1 MPFLVYLF
9 ALVIGVTGVLLEVN
23 WLTRP
28 KYEPQPVA
36 QVVAQAATVAPK
48 PKADGPSVAL
58 SPIYPTNPNGV
69 APAEPAAAA
78 PQVATQTPAPDVK
91 SQAATPQA
99 MQQVETPK
107 VVTAA
112 AAAPAPAAMAAATP
126 VAATAA
132 PNHCDIPACA
142 SAYRSFRASDCSYQP
157 FDGPRKLCE
166 LPAGAGQ
173 KIASEPRASQPAA
186 RPRSQDAELR
196 DAVRKVKEIT
206 NRDDVDYGVSDA
218 DIDGSESGVI
228 VTGGP
233 RREWRRW

>member
-9 ALVIGVTGVLLEVN
+9 ALIIGVTGVLLEVN

-28 KYEPQPVA
+28 KYEPQPV
-36 QVVAQAATVAPK
+36 VQAEAVAPK

-58 SPIYPTNPNGV
+58 SPVYPTNPNG
-69 APAEPAAAA
+69 AAAAEPAAAA

-91 SQAATPQA
+91 PQAAAAQA
-99 MQQVETPK
+99 ETPK
-107 VVTAA
+107 AETPKVTAA
-112 AAAPAPAAMAAATP
+112 AAPAAAAPLATAAATP
-126 VAATAA
+126 AA
-132 PNHCDIPACA
+132 NHCDIQACA
-142 SAYRSFRASDCSYQP
+142 SAYHSFRASDCSYQP

-186 RPRSQDAELR
+186 RPRSQADELR

-206 NRDDVDYGVSDA
+206 NRDDVDYGMSDA

>member
-9 ALVIGVTGVLLEVN
+9 ALIIGVTGVLLEVN

-36 QVVAQAATVAPK
+36 QQVATVVSKPK
-48 PKADGPSVAL
+48 AKADGPSVAL

-69 APAEPAAAA
+69 APAEPVAAA

-91 SQAATPQA
+91 PQAATPQIETPKA
-99 MQQVETPK
+99 ETPK
-107 VVTAA
+107 VVPAATATPAVAVA
-112 AAAPAPAAMAAATP
+112 AAAPVAATP
-126 VAATAA
+126 S
-132 PNHCDIPACA
+132 PNQCEIQACA
-142 SAYRSFRASDCSYQP
+142 SAYHSFRASDCSYQP

-173 KIASEPRASQPAA
+173 TIASEPRASPATV
-186 RPRSQDAELR
+186 RPRSQDAALR

-206 NRDDVDYGVSDA
+206 NRDDVDDGVSDA
-218 DIDGSESGVI
+218 DIDDSESGVI